1 MFKIVDFLIYCFL
14 CAYTPGANNILSM
27 SNSARL
33 GFKKSV
39 SFNFGI
45 TVGFAIVMTA
55 CSLFTT
61 TLYSLIP
68 KIEIVIEIIGAIYML
83 WLAWMIFRSG
93 DNISSDDNNKI
104 GFLSGML
111 LQFMNPK
118 IYVYSITAMS
128 IYVLPVYNTVP
139 WIIFFTFVLTVIGS
153 SGSYV
158 WALCGSVFCKIIS
171 KYSKIVNTIMALLLV
186 YCAVSLFF

>member
-83 WLAWMIFRSG
+83 WLAWKIFRSG

>member
-83 WLAWMIFRSG
+83 WLAWKIFRSG

-171 KYSKIVNTIMALLLV
+171 KYSKIVNTIMVLLLV